1 MPTRHRLDNGLTV
14 LHEHRGAAHVVAW
27 QIWVNVGGA
36 DEGPDEA
43 GLAHLHEH
51 MLFKGTERRGP
62 GEIARD
68 IEAHGGEVNAWTSF
82 DQTVYHTVMAAQFA
96 REGLDVLADA
106 VRFPRFDAVELAR
119 ECEVVVEE
127 IKRADDTPARRSS
140 RDLFRLSYQVHPY
153 RLPVLGT
160 PESVR
165 ATTRDRILGFYRRHY
180 TPEAMTLIA
189 VGDVPLASV
198 QAWAEEL
205 LGGDWS
211 RPRAPGRH
219 RAVEPPRAGR
229 RIHVVADE
237 AKEAWL
243 NVSFAIPAA
252 NHEDVPALDVL
263 AMLAGQGE
271 TSRLYRQVKRDG
283 RLVNEIS
290 AYAYTPVDPGLF
302 GVGMTLQDEKVR
314 PALTESLR
322 TLAQLVAAPPTEEE
336 LATIK
341 ALVESEA
348 VYARETVQGLARM
361 LGHYE
366 TTLGG
371 YEAEERHHARVA
383 ALTPDAVWQAARRYL
398 DFDSAVVTGLLPAGA
413 QLTEA
418 DVHAALDEARREPG
432 VTTPA
437 RRAQTVPAAAMPK
450 LKGTGPEA
458 GKVLV
463 ETLPNGARLIVREER
478 ATPLVAM
485 RAAFVSGLRFETE
498 QTNGLTSL
506 LSRMLTRGTTSLG
519 AEEIQHVMDGCAGS
533 IAGAGGRNSVS
544 LRAEAL
550 SRHFDR
556 ALSLFADCLLDPAF
570 PEEELE
576 RERSL
581 QLQEIAAREDRPS
594 SLAFDA
600 FSRALFEHHPYRMPQ
615 MGERATVEALT
626 VGQLRAHHQRFLDPS
641 RMVLAIIG
649 DVNGS
654 EVAERVRTLFGAA
667 GEGSGSLPE
676 IAREAPP
683 TERRRVHRPLARAQ
697 AHLVLGFQGLT
708 LFDPDRHAL
717 EVLSTV
723 LSGMGGRLFTELRDK
738 RSMAYSV
745 TSMAVEGLDPGYF
758 AVYIGTSADKREAA
772 EAGMEGELK
781 RVLAE
786 PITSEELD
794 RAKAHLVGTHEIGLQ
809 RNAAR
814 AALFALDG
822 VYGLGLENFEHYD
835 ERIQSV
841 SAEDVLRVARR
852 IIQLDRAVVAVV
864 GP

>member
-14 LHEHRGAAHVVAW
+14 LHEHQGAAHVVAW

-36 DEGPDEA
+36 DETPDEA

-51 MLFKGTERRGP
+51 MLFKGTERRGL

-82 DQTVYHTVMAAQFA
+82 DHTVYHTVMASQFA

-106 VRFPRFDAVELAR
+106 VRFPRFDPTELAR

-127 IKRADDTPARRSS
+127 IKRAEDTPARRAS
-140 RDLFRLSYQVHPY
+140 RDLFRESYQLHPY

-165 ATTRDRILGFYRRHY
+165 ATTRERILDFYRRHY

-189 VGDVPLASV
+189 VGDVPLTSV
-198 QAWAEEL
+198 RAWAEEL
-205 LGGDWS
+205 LGGDWG
-211 RPRAPGRH
+211 RPRAPGRQ
-219 RAVEPPRAGR
+219 RAFEPARTGR
-229 RIHVVADE
+229 RIFLAPDE

-243 NVSFAIPAA
+243 NVSFSIPAA
-252 NHEDVPALDVL
+252 NHEDVPTLDVL

-271 TSRLYRQVKRDG
+271 TSRLFRQVKRAG

-302 GVGMTLQDEKVR
+302 GVGMTLPGEKVR

-322 TLAQLVAAPPTEEE
+322 TLAQLVTAPPSEEE

-341 ALVESEA
+341 ALVESDA
-348 VYARETVQGLARM
+348 VYARETVQGLARK

-371 YEAEERHHARVA
+371 FEAEEKYHARVA
-383 ALTPDAVWQAARRYL
+383 ALTPDAVWQVARRYL
-398 DFDSAVVTGLLPAGA
+398 DFDTAVVTGLLPAGA

-418 DVHAALDEARREPG
+418 EVHGALDEARRDPG

-437 RRAQTVPAAAMPK
+437 RRAETVPAAAMPK

-458 GKVLV
+458 GSIQIARLG
-463 ETLPNGARLIVREER
+463 NGATLLVREER

-485 RAAFVSGLRFETE
+485 RAAFVGGLRFETE
-498 QTNGLTSL
+498 ETNGLTTL

-519 AEEIQHVMDGCAGS
+519 AEEIQHLMDACAGS
-533 IAGAGGRNSVS
+533 MAGAGGRNSVS

-556 ALSLFADCLLDPAF
+556 AFTAFADCLLDPAF

-576 RERSL
+576 RERHL

-594 SLAFDA
+594 SLAFDT
-600 FSRALFEHHPYRMPQ
+600 FSRTLYQHHPYRMPQ
-615 MGERATVEALT
+615 LGERATVERFT
-626 VGQLRAHHQRFLDPS
+626 PEQLRAQHRRFHDRS

-654 EVAERVRTLFGAA
+654 EAVERARTLFGAA
-667 GEGSGSLPE
+667 GEGSDPLPDV
-676 IAREAPP
+676 AREAAP
-683 TERRRVHRPLARAQ
+683 TERRRVHRALARAQ
-697 AHLVLGFQGLT
+697 AHVVLGFQGLT
-708 LFDPDRHAL
+708 LLDPDRHAL

-738 RSMAYSV
+738 RSMAYAV
-745 TSMAVEGLDPGYF
+745 TSMAVEGIDPGYF
-758 AVYIGTSADKREAA
+758 AVYIGTSPDKREAA
-772 EAGMEGELK
+772 EAGMEAELRK
-781 RVLAE
+781 VLDERVTPA
-786 PITSEELD
+786 ELD

-814 AALFALDG
+814 AALLALDTA
-822 VYGLGLENFEHYD
+822 YGLGLDNFEHYD
-835 ERIQSV
+835 EHIQAV
-841 SAEDVLRVARR
+841 TTDDVQRVARR
-852 IIQLDRAVVAVV
+852 VIQLDRAVVAVV

>member
-14 LHEHRGAAHVVAW
+14 LHEHLGAAHVVAW

-82 DQTVYHTVMAAQFA
+82 DHTVYHTVMASQFA

-127 IKRADDTPARRSS
+127 IKRADDAPARRSS
-140 RDLFRLSYQVHPY
+140 RDLFETSYAVHPY

-165 ATTRDRILGFYRRHY
+165 ATTRERILGFYRKHY

-189 VGDVPLASV
+189 VGDVPLDSV
-198 QAWAEEL
+198 RHWAEEL
-205 LGGDWS
+205 LGGDWK

-219 RAVEPPRAGR
+219 RSQEPARGGR
-229 RIHVVADE
+229 RIHLVPDE

-243 NVSFAIPAA
+243 NVSFAIPGA

-271 TSRLYRQVKRDG
+271 TSRLFRQVKRDA

-302 GVGMTLQDEKVR
+302 GLGMTLPGEKVR
-314 PALTESLR
+314 PAITEALR
-322 TLAQLVAAPPTEEE
+322 ALAQLVAAPPTEEE
-336 LATIK
+336 LGTIK

-348 VYARETVQGLARM
+348 VYARETVQGLARK

-371 YEAEERHHARVA
+371 YEAEERYHARVA
-383 ALTPDAVWQAARRYL
+383 ALTPDAVLQVARRYL
-398 DFDSAVVTGLLPAGA
+398 DFDAAVVTGLLPAGT
-413 QLTEA
+413 QLTDAE
-418 DVHAALDEARREPG
+418 VHEALDEARRAPG

-450 LKGTGPEA
+450 LKGVGPEA
-458 GKVLV
+458 GNVTV
-463 ETLPNGARLIVREER
+463 ETLPNGARLILREER
-478 ATPLVAM
+478 AAPLVAM

-498 QTNGLTSL
+498 ENNGLTTL
-506 LSRMLTRGTTSLG
+506 LSRMLTRGTASLG
-519 AEEIQHVMDGCAGS
+519 AEEIQHVMDACAGS
-533 IAGAGGRNSVS
+533 ISGAGGRNSVS

-556 ALSLFADCLLDPAF
+556 TFTLFADCLLDPAF

-576 RERSL
+576 RERNL
-581 QLQEIAAREDRPS
+581 QLQEITAREDRPS

-600 FSRALFEHHPYRMPQ
+600 FSRALFQRHPYRLPQ
-615 MGERATVEALT
+615 IGERATVERLDAE
-626 VGQLRAHHQRFLDPS
+626 QLRAHHHRFHDPS

-649 DVNGS
+649 DVNRT
-654 EVAERVRTLFGAA
+654 EALERARTLFGGA
-667 GEGSGSLPE
+667 GESPGPLPE
-676 IAREAPP
+676 VSHDSPP
-683 TERRRVHRPLARAQ
+683 TERRRVHRTLARAQ
-697 AHLVLGFQGLT
+697 AHVVMGFQGLT

-738 RSMAYSV
+738 RSMAYTV
-745 TSMAVEGLDPGYF
+745 TSLAVEGIDPGYF
-758 AVYIGTSADKREAA
+758 AVYIGTSPDKREAA
-772 EAGMEGELK
+772 EAGMEAELQK
-781 RVLAE
+781 VLDH
-786 PITSEELD
+786 PITPAELD

-814 AALFALDG
+814 AALLALDG
-822 VYGLGLENFEHYD
+822 VYGLGLDNFEHYD

-841 SAEDVLRVARR
+841 TAEDVLRVARR
-852 IIQLDRAVVAVV
+852 ILQLDRAVVAVV

>member
-14 LHEHRGAAHVVAW
+14 LHEHQGAAHVVAW

-68 IEAHGGEVNAWTSF
+68 IESHGGEVNAWTSF
-82 DQTVYHTVMAAQFA
+82 DHTVYHTVMASLFA

-106 VRFPRFDAVELAR
+106 VRFPRFDPTELAR

-127 IKRADDTPARRSS
+127 IKRAEDAPARRAS
-140 RDLFRLSYQVHPY
+140 RDLFRVSYQVHPY

-165 ATTRDRILGFYRRHY
+165 ATTRERILGFYRRHY
-180 TPEAMTLIA
+180 TPEVMTLIA
-189 VGDVPLASV
+189 VGDVSLGSV

-205 LGGDWS
+205 LGGDWK
-211 RPRAPGRH
+211 RPRAPGRN
-219 RAVEPPRAGR
+219 RALEPPRTER
-229 RIHVVADE
+229 HIHLAPDE

-271 TSRLYRQVKRDG
+271 TSRLFRQVKRDG

-302 GVGMTLQDEKVR
+302 GVGMTLPREKVR

-322 TLAQLVAAPPTEEE
+322 TLAQLATAPPTEEE

-348 VYARETVQGLARM
+348 VYARETVQGLARK

-371 YEAEERHHARVA
+371 YEAEEKYHARVA
-383 ALTPDAVWQAARRYL
+383 ALTPDAVLQVARRYL
-398 DFDSAVVTGLLPAGA
+398 DFDTAVVTGLLPGGT
-413 QLTEA
+413 QLTDA
-418 DVHAALDEARREPG
+418 DVNAALDEARREPG

-437 RRAQTVPAAAMPK
+437 RRAQTVPAAAMPR
-450 LKGTGPEA
+450 LRGTGPEA
-458 GKVLV
+458 GKVLL
-463 ETLPNGARLIVREER
+463 ETLPNGGRLILREER

-485 RAAFVSGLRFETE
+485 RAAFVGGLRFETE
-498 QTNGLTSL
+498 ETNGLTTM

-519 AEEIQHVMDGCAGS
+519 AEEIQHVMDACAGS
-533 IAGAGGRNSVS
+533 IGGAGGRNSVS

-550 SRHFDR
+550 SRHLDR
-556 ALSLFADCLLDPAF
+556 ALSLFADCLLDPGF

-576 RERSL
+576 RERNL

-600 FSRALFEHHPYRMPQ
+600 FSRALFQHHPYRMPQ
-615 MGERATVEALT
+615 IGERATVERLAAE
-626 VGQLRAHHQRFLDPS
+626 QLRAHHRRFLDPS

-649 DVNGS
+649 DVNGP
-654 EVAERVRTLFGAA
+654 EVVERVRTLFGAA
-667 GEGSGSLPE
+667 GEATGPLPE
-676 IAREAPP
+676 VPREAPP
-683 TERRRVHRPLARAQ
+683 TELRRVHRTLARAQ
-697 AHLVLGFQGLT
+697 AHVVLGFQGLT

-758 AVYIGTSADKREAA
+758 AVYIGTSPDKREAA
-772 EAGMEGELK
+772 EAGMEVELR
-781 RVLAE
+781 RVLDE
-786 PITSEELD
+786 PITPAELD
-794 RAKAHLVGTHEIGLQ
+794 RARAHLVGTHEIGLQ
-809 RNAAR
+809 RNGAR
-814 AALFALDG
+814 AALFALDS
-822 VYGLGLENFEHYD
+822 VYGLGLDNFEHYD
-835 ERIQSV
+835 EHIQAV
-841 SAEDVLRVARR
+841 TAEDVLRVARR

>member
-14 LHEHRGAAHVVAW
+14 LHEHQGAAHVVAW

-82 DQTVYHTVMAAQFA
+82 DHTVYHTVMASQFA

-106 VRFPRFDAVELAR
+106 VRFPRFDPTELAR

-127 IKRADDTPARRSS
+127 IKRSDDTPARRAS
-140 RDLFRLSYQVHPY
+140 RDLFSVSYQVHPY

-165 ATTRDRILGFYRRHY
+165 ATTRERIFGFYRRHY

-198 QAWAEEL
+198 KEWAEEL
-205 LGGDWS
+205 LGGDWG

-219 RAVEPPRAGR
+219 RAQEPGRTGR
-229 RIHVVADE
+229 RIHLVPDE

-271 TSRLYRQVKRDG
+271 TSRLFRQVKRDA

-290 AYAYTPVDPGLF
+290 SYSYTPVDPGLF
-302 GVGMTLQDEKVR
+302 GVGMTLPGEKVR

-322 TLAQLVAAPPTEEE
+322 ALAQLATAPPTEEE

-348 VYARETVQGLARM
+348 VYARETVQGLARK

-371 YEAEERHHARVA
+371 YEAEEKYHARVA
-383 ALTPDAVWQAARRYL
+383 ALTPDAVWQVAQRYL
-398 DFDSAVVTGLLPAGA
+398 DFDTAVVTGLLPAGA
-413 QLTEA
+413 QLSEA
-418 DVHAALDEARREPG
+418 EVNAAFDEVRREPG

-437 RRAQTVPAAAMPK
+437 RRAQTVPAASMPK

-458 GKVLV
+458 GKIVL
-463 ETLPNGARLIVREER
+463 ETLPNGARLILREER

-498 QTNGLTSL
+498 ENNGLTTL
-506 LSRMLTRGTTSLG
+506 LSRMLTRGTSSLG
-519 AEEIQHVMDGCAGS
+519 AEEIQHVMDACAGS

-556 ALSLFADCLLDPAF
+556 AFTLFADCLLDPAF
-570 PEEELE
+570 PEEEVE

-581 QLQEIAAREDRPS
+581 LLQEIAAREDRPS

-600 FSRALFEHHPYRMPQ
+600 FSRTLFERHPYRMPQ
-615 MGERATVEALT
+615 IGERATVERLET
-626 VGQLRAHHQRFLDPS
+626 EQLRAHHRRFLDPS

-649 DVNGS
+649 DVNAAQ
-654 EVAERVRTLFGAA
+654 VLERTRTLFGAA
-667 GEGSGSLPE
+667 GEGAQQLPE
-676 IAREAPP
+676 IPRESPP
-683 TERRRVHRPLARAQ
+683 TERRRVHKTLARAQ
-697 AHLVLGFQGLT
+697 AHVVLGFQGLT

-738 RSMAYSV
+738 RSMAYTV
-745 TSMAVEGLDPGYF
+745 TSMAVEGIDPGYF
-758 AVYIGTSADKREAA
+758 AVYIGTSPDKREAA
-772 EAGMEGELK
+772 EAGMEAELR
-781 RVLAE
+781 RVLDEPVTSAE
-786 PITSEELD
+786 LE

-814 AALFALDG
+814 AALLALDG
-822 VYGLGLENFEHYD
+822 VYGLGLDNFEHYD
-835 ERIQSV
+835 QRIQAV
-841 SAEDVLRVARR
+841 TAEDLLRVARR
-852 IIQLDRAVVAVV
+852 VIQLDRAVVAVV

>member
-14 LHEHRGAAHVVAW
+14 LHEHQGAAHVVAW

-51 MLFKGTERRGP
+51 MLFKGTERRGL

-82 DQTVYHTVMAAQFA
+82 DHTVYHTVMASQFA

-106 VRFPRFDAVELAR
+106 VRFPRFDPTELQR

-127 IKRADDTPARRSS
+127 IKRAEDTPARRAS
-140 RDLFRLSYQVHPY
+140 RDLFRESYQVHPY

-165 ATTRDRILGFYRRHY
+165 ATTRERILDFYRRHY
-180 TPEAMTLIA
+180 TPEAMTLVA

-198 QAWAEEL
+198 HTWAEEL
-205 LGGDWS
+205 LGGDWG

-219 RAVEPPRAGR
+219 RPPEPARTGR
-229 RIHVVADE
+229 RIHLVPDE

-271 TSRLYRQVKRDG
+271 TSRLFRQVKRAG

-302 GVGMTLQDEKVR
+302 GVGMTLPGEKLR

-322 TLAQLVAAPPTEEE
+322 TLAQLITAPPSEEE
-336 LATIK
+336 LGTIK

-348 VYARETVQGLARM
+348 VYSRETVQGLARK

-371 YEAEERHHARVA
+371 FEAEEKYHARVA
-383 ALTPDAVWQAARRYL
+383 ALTPDAVCQAARRYL
-398 DFDSAVVTGLLPAGA
+398 DFDTAVVTALLPPGS

-418 DVHAALDEARREPG
+418 EVQGALDEARRDPG

-458 GKVLV
+458 GKIQV
-463 ETLPNGARLIVREER
+463 ERLGNGATLLVREER
-478 ATPLVAM
+478 TTPLVAL
-485 RAAFVSGLRFETE
+485 RAAFVGGLRFETE
-498 QTNGLTSL
+498 ETNGLTTL
-506 LSRMLTRGTTSLG
+506 LSRMLTRGTASLG
-519 AEEIQHVMDGCAGS
+519 AEEIQHLMDACAGS
-533 IAGAGGRNSVS
+533 LAGAGGRNSVS

-556 ALSLFADCLLDPAF
+556 AFTVFADCLLDPAF
-570 PEEELE
+570 PDEELE
-576 RERSL
+576 RERGL
-581 QLQEIAAREDRPS
+581 LLQEIAAREDRPS
-594 SLAFDA
+594 SLAFDT
-600 FSRALFEHHPYRMPQ
+600 FSRALFQHHPYRMPQ
-615 MGERATVEALT
+615 IGERANVERFTAE
-626 VGQLRAHHQRFLDPS
+626 QLRAQHRRFHDPS

-649 DVNGS
+649 DLNAS
-654 EVAERVRTLFGAA
+654 EALERARTLFGAA
-667 GEGSGSLPE
+667 GTGPEPLPDVP
-676 IAREAPP
+676 REAPP
-683 TERRRVHRPLARAQ
+683 TERRRVHKVLARAQ
-697 AHLVLGFQGLT
+697 AHVVLGFQGLT

-745 TSMAVEGLDPGYF
+745 TSLAVEGLDPGYF
-758 AVYIGTSADKREAA
+758 AVYIGTSPDKREAA
-772 EAGMEGELK
+772 EAAMEAELRK
-781 RVLAE
+781 VLDEQVTPA
-786 PITSEELD
+786 ELD
-794 RAKAHLVGTHEIGLQ
+794 RAKAHLVGTHEISLQ

-814 AALFALDG
+814 AALLALDTA
-822 VYGLGLENFEHYD
+822 YGLGLDNFEHYD
-835 ERIQSV
+835 ERIQAV
-841 SAEDVLRVARR
+841 TADEVQRVARR
-852 IIQLDRAVVAVV
+852 VIQLDRAVAAVV

>member
-14 LHEHRGAAHVVAW
+14 LHEHQGTAHVVAW

-82 DQTVYHTVMAAQFA
+82 DHTVYHTVMASQFA

-106 VRFPRFDAVELAR
+106 VRFPRFDPTELAR

-127 IKRADDTPARRSS
+127 IKRAEDTPARRAS
-140 RDLFRLSYQVHPY
+140 RDLFAVSYHVHPY

-205 LGGDWS
+205 LGGDWK
-211 RPRAPGRH
+211 RPRAPGRD
-219 RAVEPPRAGR
+219 RAVEPPRTGR
-229 RIHVVADE
+229 RIHLVPDE

-271 TSRLYRQVKRDG
+271 TSRLQRQVKRDG

-302 GVGMTLQDEKVR
+302 GLGMTLQGEKAR
-314 PALTESLR
+314 PALIESLR
-322 TLAQLVAAPPTEEE
+322 TLAQLATAPPTEEE

-348 VYARETVQGLARM
+348 VYARETVQGVARK

-371 YEAEERHHARVA
+371 YEAEEKYHARVA
-383 ALTPDAVWQAARRYL
+383 ALTPDAVLQVARRYL
-398 DFDSAVVTGLLPAGA
+398 DYDAAVVTGLLPAGTE
-413 QLTEA
+413 LTEA

-437 RRAQTVPAAAMPK
+437 RRAQTVPAAAIPK

-458 GKVLV
+458 GKILL
-463 ETLPNGARLIVREER
+463 ETLPNGARLILREER

-498 QTNGLTSL
+498 ETNGLTTL
-506 LSRMLTRGTTSLG
+506 LSRMVTRGTASLG
-519 AEEIQHVMDGCAGS
+519 AEEIQHVMDACAGS
-533 IAGAGGRNSVS
+533 IGGAGGRNSVS

-556 ALSLFADCLLDPAF
+556 AFTLFADCLLDPAF

-576 RERSL
+576 RERNL
-581 QLQEIAAREDRPS
+581 LLQEIAAREDRPS

-600 FSRALFEHHPYRMPQ
+600 FSRALFQHHPYRMPQ
-615 MGERATVEALT
+615 IGERATVERLT
-626 VGQLRAHHQRFLDPS
+626 AEQLRAHHRRFLDPS
-641 RMVLAIIG
+641 RMVLSIIG

-654 EVAERVRTLFGAA
+654 EVLERVRTLFGAA
-667 GEGSGSLPE
+667 GEESGPLPE
-676 IAREAPP
+676 IPREEPP

-772 EAGMEGELK
+772 EAGMEVELG
-781 RVLAE
+781 RMLDE
-786 PITSEELD
+786 PVNSAELD
-794 RAKAHLVGTHEIGLQ
+794 RAKAHLVGTHEISLQ

-822 VYGLGLENFEHYD
+822 VYGLGLDNFEHYD

-841 SAEDVLRVARR
+841 TAEDVLRVARR
-852 IIQLDRAVVAVV
+852 VIRLDRAAIAVV

>member
-14 LHEHRGAAHVVAW
+14 LHEHQGAAHVVTW

-36 DEGPDEA
+36 DEGPDES

-82 DQTVYHTVMAAQFA
+82 DHTVYHTVMAAQFA

-106 VRFPRFDAVELAR
+106 VRFPRFDPTELAR

-127 IKRADDTPARRSS
+127 IKRAEDSPARRAS
-140 RDLFRLSYQVHPY
+140 RDLFQVSYQVHPY

-165 ATTRDRILGFYRRHY
+165 ATTRERIFGFYRRHY

-198 QAWAEEL
+198 RAWAEEL
-205 LGGDWS
+205 LGGDWG
-211 RPRAPGRH
+211 RPRAPGRG
-219 RAVEPPRAGR
+219 RPQEPGRTGR
-229 RIHVVADE
+229 RIHLVPDE

-263 AMLAGQGE
+263 AMIAGQGE
-271 TSRLYRQVKRDG
+271 TSRLFRQVKRDA

-290 AYAYTPVDPGLF
+290 AYSYTPVDPGLF
-302 GVGMTLQDEKVR
+302 GLGMTLPGEKVR

-322 TLAQLVAAPPTEEE
+322 TLAQLVTAPPTEEE

-348 VYARETVQGLARM
+348 VYARETVQGLARK

-371 YEAEERHHARVA
+371 YEAEEKYHARVA
-383 ALTPDAVWQAARRYL
+383 ALSPDAVWQAAQRYI
-398 DFDSAVVTGLLPAGA
+398 DFDTAVVTGLLPAGA
-413 QLTEA
+413 QLSEA
-418 DVHAALDEARREPG
+418 EVHAALDEARREPG

-458 GKVLV
+458 GTITL

-485 RAAFVSGLRFETE
+485 RAAFVGGLRFETE
-498 QTNGLTSL
+498 QNNGLTTL
-506 LSRMLTRGTTSLG
+506 LSRMLTRGTSSLG
-519 AEEIQHVMDGCAGS
+519 AEEIQHVMEACAGS
-533 IAGAGGRNSVS
+533 VAGAGGRNSVS

-556 ALSLFADCLLDPAF
+556 AITLFADCLLDPAF

-581 QLQEIAAREDRPS
+581 LLQEIVAREDRPS
-594 SLAFDA
+594 SLAFDNFA
-600 FSRALFEHHPYRMPQ
+600 RTLFQHHPYRMPQ
-615 MGERATVEALT
+615 IGERATVESLDAE
-626 VGQLRAHHQRFLDPS
+626 QLRTHHHRFLDPS

-649 DVNGS
+649 DVNAPQ
-654 EVAERVRTLFGAA
+654 VLERARTLFGAA
-667 GEGSGSLPE
+667 GEGPQQIPE
-676 IAREAPP
+676 VPREAPP
-683 TERRRVHRPLARAQ
+683 SERRGVHRTLTRAQ

-738 RSMAYSV
+738 RSMAYTV

-758 AVYIGTSADKREAA
+758 AVYIGTSPDKREAA
-772 EAGMEGELK
+772 EAGMEAEL
-781 RVLAE
+781 RRIVDE
-786 PITSEELD
+786 PVSPAELD
-794 RAKAHLVGTHEIGLQ
+794 RAKAHLIGTHEIGLQ

-814 AALFALDG
+814 AALLALDG
-822 VYGLGLENFEHYD
+822 AYGLGLDNFEHYD
-835 ERIQSV
+835 QRIQAV
-841 SAEDVLRVARR
+841 TAEDILRVGRR
-852 IIQLDRAVVAVV
+852 VIQLDRAVLSVV

>member
-1 MPTRHRLDNGLTV
+1 
-14 LHEHRGAAHVVAW
+14 
-27 QIWVNVGGA
+27 
-36 DEGPDEA
+36 
-43 GLAHLHEH
+43 
-51 MLFKGTERRGP
+51 
-62 GEIARD
+62 
-68 IEAHGGEVNAWTSF
+68 
-82 DQTVYHTVMAAQFA
+82 
-96 REGLDVLADA
+96 
-106 VRFPRFDAVELAR
+106 
-119 ECEVVVEE
+119 VVVEE
-127 IKRADDTPARRSS
+127 IKRADDTPARRAS
-140 RDLFRLSYQVHPY
+140 RDLFRVSYDVHPY

-165 ATTRDRILGFYRRHY
+165 ATTRERIFGFYRRHY

-198 QAWAEEL
+198 RAWAEEL
-205 LGGDWS
+205 LGGDWG
-211 RPRAPGRH
+211 RPRAPGRD
-219 RAVEPPRAGR
+219 RAQEPGRTGR
-229 RIHVVADE
+229 RIHLVPDE

-263 AMLAGQGE
+263 AMIAGQGE
-271 TSRLYRQVKRDG
+271 TSRLFRQVKRDA

-290 AYAYTPVDPGLF
+290 AYSYTPVDPGLF
-302 GVGMTLQDEKVR
+302 GVGMTLPGEKAR

-322 TLAQLVAAPPTEEE
+322 TLAQLMTAPPTEEE

-348 VYARETVQGLARM
+348 VYARETVQGLARK

-371 YEAEERHHARVA
+371 YEAEEKYHARVA
-383 ALTPDAVWQAARRYL
+383 ALTPDAVWQVARRYV
-398 DFDSAVVTGLLPAGA
+398 DFDTAVVTGLLPAGA
-413 QLTEA
+413 QLSEA
-418 DVHAALDEARREPG
+418 EVHAALDEARREPG

-458 GKVLV
+458 GTITL

-485 RAAFVSGLRFETE
+485 RAAFVGGLRFETE
-498 QTNGLTSL
+498 QTNGLTTL
-506 LSRMLTRGTTSLG
+506 LSRMLTRGTSSLG
-519 AEEIQHVMDGCAGS
+519 AEEIQHVMEACAGS
-533 IAGAGGRNSVS
+533 MAGAGGRNSVS

-556 ALSLFADCLLDPAF
+556 TFTLFSDCLLDPAF
-570 PEEELE
+570 PDDELE
-576 RERSL
+576 RERAL
-581 QLQEIAAREDRPS
+581 LLEEIAAREDRPS
-594 SLAFDA
+594 SLAFDT
-600 FSRALFEHHPYRMPQ
+600 FSRTLFQHHPYRMPQ
-615 MGERATVEALT
+615 IGERATVERLDAE
-626 VGQLRAHHQRFLDPS
+626 QLRAHHSRFLDPS

-649 DVNGS
+649 DVNAS
-654 EVAERVRTLFGAA
+654 QVLERARTLFGAA
-667 GEGSGSLPE
+667 GGGSQQLPE
-676 IAREAPP
+676 VPREPP
-683 TERRRVHRPLARAQ
+683 ASERRRVHRTLARAQ
-697 AHLVLGFQGLT
+697 AHVVLGFQGLT

-738 RSMAYSV
+738 RSMAYAV

-758 AVYIGTSADKREAA
+758 AVYIGTSPDKREAA
-772 EAGMEGELK
+772 EAGMEVELR
-781 RVLAE
+781 RVLDEPVSPAE
-786 PITSEELD
+786 LE

-814 AALFALDG
+814 AALLALDG
-822 VYGLGLENFEHYD
+822 VYGLGLDNFEHYD
-835 ERIQSV
+835 ERIQAV
-841 SAEDVLRVARR
+841 TGEDVLRVARR
-852 IIQLDRAVVAVV
+852 VIQLERAVVTVV

>member
-14 LHEHRGAAHVVAW
+14 LHEPQGAAHVVAW

-82 DQTVYHTVMAAQFA
+82 DNTVYHTVMASQFA

-106 VRFPRFDAVELAR
+106 VRFPRFDPTELAR

-127 IKRADDTPARRSS
+127 IKRSDDAPARRAS
-140 RDLFRLSYQVHPY
+140 RDLFSVSYQVHPY

-165 ATTRDRILGFYRRHY
+165 ATTRDRIFGFYRRHY

-189 VGDVPLASV
+189 VGDVSLDSV
-198 QAWAEEL
+198 RKWAEEL
-205 LGGDWS
+205 LGGDWG

-219 RAVEPPRAGR
+219 RVQEPARTGR
-229 RIHVVADE
+229 HIHVVPDE

-271 TSRLYRQVKRDG
+271 TSRLFRQVKRDG

-302 GVGMTLQDEKVR
+302 GVGMTLQGEKVR

-322 TLAQLVAAPPTEEE
+322 TLAQLAAAPPTEEE

-348 VYARETVQGLARM
+348 VYARETVQGLARK

-366 TTLGG
+366 TALGG
-371 YEAEERHHARVA
+371 YEAEEKYHARIA
-383 ALTPDAVWQAARRYL
+383 ALTPYAVLEVARRYL
-398 DFDSAVVTGLLPAGA
+398 DFDTAVVTGLLPAGA
-413 QLTEA
+413 QLSEA
-418 DVHAALDEARREPG
+418 EVHGALDEARREPG

-437 RRAQTVPAAAMPK
+437 RRAQTVPAAAMPR

-458 GKVLV
+458 GRISV
-463 ETLPNGARLIVREER
+463 EKLANGATLILREER
-478 ATPLVAM
+478 ATPLVAI
-485 RAAFVSGLRFETE
+485 RAAFVGGLRFETE
-498 QTNGLTSL
+498 ENNGITTL
-506 LSRMLTRGTTSLG
+506 LSRMLTRGTTTLG
-519 AEEIQHVMDGCAGS
+519 AEEIQHVMDACAGS
-533 IAGAGGRNSVS
+533 ISGAGGRNSVS

-556 ALSLFADCLLDPAF
+556 AFTLFADCLLEPEF
-570 PEEELE
+570 GEEELE

-581 QLQEIAAREDRPS
+581 QIQEIAAREDRPS

-600 FSRALFEHHPYRMPQ
+600 FSRALFERHPYRMPQ
-615 MGERATVEALT
+615 IGERATVERIT
-626 VGQLRAHHQRFLDPS
+626 GDQLRAHHRRFHDPS
-641 RMVLAIIG
+641 RMVLAVIG
-649 DVNGS
+649 DVNAA
-654 EVAERVRTLFGAA
+654 EVREQARTLFGAA
-667 GEGSGSLPE
+667 GEGVPPLPE
-676 IAREAPP
+676 VPQDSPP
-683 TERRRVHRPLARAQ
+683 TERRRVHRTLARAQ
-697 AHLVLGFQGLT
+697 AHVVLGFQGLR
-708 LFDPDRHAL
+708 LYDPDRHAL

-745 TSMAVEGLDPGYF
+745 TSMAVEGIDPGYF

-772 EAGMEGELK
+772 EAGMEAELR
-781 RVLAE
+781 RVLDEQVTPA
-786 PITSEELD
+786 ELD

-814 AALFALDG
+814 AALLALDG
-822 VYGLGLENFEHYD
+822 AYGLGLDNFENYD
-835 ERIQSV
+835 EHIQSV
-841 SAEDVLRVARR
+841 SADDVQRVARR

>member
-14 LHEHRGAAHVVAW
+14 LHEHQGAAHVVAW

-36 DEGPDEA
+36 DETPDEA

-82 DQTVYHTVMAAQFA
+82 DHTVYHTVMASQFA

-106 VRFPRFDAVELAR
+106 VRFPRFDATELAR

-127 IKRADDTPARRSS
+127 IKRAEDTPSRRAS
-140 RDLFRLSYQVHPY
+140 RDLFEVSYQVHPY

-198 QAWAEEL
+198 RAWAEEL
-205 LGGDWS
+205 LGGDWK
-211 RPRAPGRH
+211 RPRAPGRS
-219 RAVEPPRAGR
+219 RAVEPPRSGR
-229 RIHVVADE
+229 RIHLVPDE

-243 NVSFAIPAA
+243 NVSFSIPAA

-271 TSRLYRQVKRDG
+271 TSRLFRQVKRDG

-302 GVGMTLQDEKVR
+302 GVGMTLQGEKVR

-322 TLAQLVAAPPTEEE
+322 TLAQLATAPPTEEE

-348 VYARETVQGLARM
+348 VYARETVQGLARK

-371 YEAEERHHARVA
+371 YEAEERYHARVA
-383 ALTPDAVWQAARRYL
+383 ALTPDAVWQVARRYL
-398 DFDSAVVTGLLPAGA
+398 DFETAVVTGLLPAGTE
-413 QLTEA
+413 LTEA
-418 DVHAALDEARREPG
+418 DVHTALDVARREPG

-458 GKVLV
+458 GKVIL
-463 ETLPNGARLIVREER
+463 ETLPNGARLILREER
-478 ATPLVAM
+478 TTPLVAM
-485 RAAFVSGLRFETE
+485 RAAFTSGLRFETE
-498 QTNGLTSL
+498 ETNGLTTL
-506 LSRMLTRGTTSLG
+506 LSRMLTRGTASLG
-519 AEEIQHVMDGCAGS
+519 AEEIQHVMDSCAGS
-533 IAGAGGRNSVS
+533 IGGAGGRNSVS
-544 LRAEAL
+544 LRAETL
-550 SRHFDR
+550 SRHLDR
-556 ALSLFADCLLDPAF
+556 AFTVFGDCLLDPAF

-581 QLQEIAAREDRPS
+581 LLQEIAAREDRPS

-600 FSRALFEHHPYRMPQ
+600 FSRALFQHHPYRMPQ
-615 MGERATVEALT
+615 LGERATVERLT
-626 VGQLRAHHQRFLDPS
+626 AEQLRATHRRFHDPS
-641 RMVLAIIG
+641 RMVLAIVG
-649 DVNGS
+649 DVNGA
-654 EVAERVRTLFGAA
+654 EIVERVRTMFGAA
-667 GEGSGSLPE
+667 GEGVGPLPE
-676 IAREAPP
+676 VPREAPP
-683 TERRRVHRPLARAQ
+683 TERRRVHRTLARAQ
-697 AHLVLGFQGLT
+697 AHVVLGFQGLT

-723 LSGMGGRLFTELRDK
+723 LSGMGGRLFTELRDR

-772 EAGMEGELK
+772 EAGMEAELK
-781 RVLAE
+781 RVLDE
-786 PITSEELD
+786 PVSAAELD

-809 RNAAR
+809 RNGAR
-814 AALFALDG
+814 AAMFALDG
-822 VYGLGLENFEHYD
+822 VYGLGLDNFEHYD

-841 SAEDVLRVARR
+841 TAEDVLRVARR

>member
-1 MPTRHRLDNGLTV
+1 MPTRHRLDNGLTL
-14 LHEHRGAAHVVAW
+14 LHEHQGAAHVVAW

-36 DEGPDEA
+36 DETPEEA

-68 IEAHGGEVNAWTSF
+68 IEAHGGEVNAWTSW
-82 DQTVYHTVMAAQFA
+82 DNTVYHTVMASQFA

-106 VRFPRFDAVELAR
+106 VRFPRFDPQELAR

-127 IKRADDTPARRSS
+127 IKRAEDTPARRAS
-140 RDLFRLSYQVHPY
+140 RDLFRESYQVHPY

-165 ATTRDRILGFYRRHY
+165 ATTRERILAFYRKHY
-180 TPEAMTLIA
+180 TPEAMTLVA
-189 VGDVPLASV
+189 VGDVPLESV
-198 QAWAEEL
+198 RAWAEQL
-205 LGGDWS
+205 LGGDWE
-211 RPRAPGRH
+211 RQRAPSRH

-229 RIHVVADE
+229 RVHLVPDE

-243 NVSFAIPAA
+243 NVSFAIPGA

-271 TSRLYRQVKRDG
+271 TSRLFRQVKRGG

-302 GVGMTLQDEKVR
+302 GVGMTLPGEKMR

-322 TLAQLVAAPPTEEE
+322 TLAQLVAAPPSEEE

-348 VYARETVQGLARM
+348 VYARETVQGLARK

-366 TTLGG
+366 TSLGG
-371 YEAEERHHARVA
+371 YEAEERYHARVA
-383 ALTPDAVWQAARRYL
+383 ALTPEAIREVARRYV
-398 DFDSAVVTGLLPAGA
+398 DFDTAVVTGLLPAGA

-418 DVHAALDEARREPG
+418 EVYGALDEARRAPG
-432 VTTPA
+432 VATPA

-458 GKVLV
+458 GRVTL
-463 ETLPNGARLIVREER
+463 ETLGNGANLLVREER
-478 ATPLVAM
+478 AVPLVAM
-485 RAAFVSGLRFETE
+485 RAAFVGGLRFETE
-498 QTNGLTSL
+498 ETNGITTL
-506 LSRMLTRGTTSLG
+506 LSRMLTRGTATLG
-519 AEEIQHVMDGCAGS
+519 AEEIQHLMDACAGS

-556 ALSLFADCLLDPAF
+556 AFTLFADCLLDPAF

-576 RERSL
+576 RERHL
-581 QLQEIAAREDRPS
+581 LLQEIAAREDRPS
-594 SLAFDA
+594 TLAFDG
-600 FSRALFEHHPYRMPQ
+600 FSRALFQQHPYRMPQ
-615 MGERATVEALT
+615 IGERATVERFTAE
-626 VGQLRAHHQRFLDPS
+626 QLRAHHRRFHDPS

-649 DVNGS
+649 DVNGA
-654 EVAERVRTLFGAA
+654 EVLERARTLFGAA
-667 GEGSGSLPE
+667 GEGPQPLPTVP
-676 IAREAPP
+676 REAPP
-683 TERRRVHRPLARAQ
+683 AERRQVHRTLARAQ
-697 AHLVLGFQGLT
+697 AHVVLGFQGLT
-708 LFDPDRHAL
+708 LFDPDRYAL
-717 EVLSTV
+717 EVLSSV

-745 TSMAVEGLDPGYF
+745 TSIAVEGIDPGYF

-772 EAGMEGELK
+772 EAGMQIELRK
-781 RVLAE
+781 LLDAPVTQA
-786 PITSEELD
+786 ELD
-794 RAKAHLVGTHEIGLQ
+794 RARAHLVGTHEIGLQ

-814 AALFALDG
+814 AAMLALDTA
-822 VYGLGLENFEHYD
+822 YGLGLDNFEHYD
-835 ERIQSV
+835 ERIEAV
-841 SAEDVLRVARR
+841 TADDVLRVARR
-852 IIQLDRAVVAVV
+852 IIQLDRPVVSVV

>member
-14 LHEHRGAAHVVAW
+14 LHEHQGAAHVVAW
-27 QIWVNVGGA
+27 QIWVDVGGA
-36 DEGPDEA
+36 DESPDEA

-82 DQTVYHTVMAAQFA
+82 DHTVYHTVMAAQFA

-106 VRFPRFDAVELAR
+106 VRFPRFDPTELAR

-127 IKRADDTPARRSS
+127 IKRAEDTPARRAS
-140 RDLFRLSYQVHPY
+140 RDLFRESYQVHPY

-165 ATTRDRILGFYRRHY
+165 ATTRERILDFYRRHY
-180 TPEAMTLIA
+180 TPEAMTLVA

-198 QAWAEEL
+198 RAWAEEL
-205 LGGDWS
+205 LGGDWG
-211 RPRAPGRH
+211 RPRALGRH
-219 RAVEPPRAGR
+219 RPPEPPRAGR
-229 RIHVVADE
+229 RIHLAPDE

-243 NVSFAIPAA
+243 NVSFAIPGA

-271 TSRLYRQVKRDG
+271 TSRLFRQVKRAG

-302 GVGMTLQDEKVR
+302 GVGMTLPAEKVR
-314 PALTESLR
+314 PALTETLR
-322 TLAQLVAAPPTEEE
+322 TLAQLVAAPPSGEE
-336 LATIK
+336 LATIQ

-348 VYARETVQGLARM
+348 VYARETVQGLARK

-366 TTLGG
+366 TSLGG
-371 YEAEERHHARVA
+371 FEAEERYHARVA
-383 ALTPDAVWQAARRYL
+383 ALTPDALWRVARRYL
-398 DFDSAVVTGLLPAGA
+398 TFDTAVVTGLLPAGA
-413 QLTEA
+413 QLGEA
-418 DVHAALDEARREPG
+418 EVHAALDEAAREPG
-432 VTTPA
+432 VATPA
-437 RRAQTVPAAAMPK
+437 RRAQGAAAPATPR
-450 LKGTGPEA
+450 LKGAGPEA
-458 GKVLV
+458 GKITL
-463 ETLPNGARLIVREER
+463 ETLGNGARLLVREER

-485 RAAFVSGLRFETE
+485 RAAFVGGLRFETE
-498 QTNGLTSL
+498 ETSGLTTL
-506 LSRMLTRGTTSLG
+506 LSRMLTRGTGTLG
-519 AEEIQHVMDGCAGS
+519 AEEIQHVMDACAGS

-550 SRHFDR
+550 SRHFGR
-556 ALSLFADCLLDPAF
+556 AFPLLADCLLDPAF

-576 RERSL
+576 RERHL
-581 QLQEIAAREDRPS
+581 LLQEIAAREDRPS
-594 SLAFDA
+594 SLAFDT
-600 FSRALFEHHPYRMPQ
+600 FSRTLFQRHPYRMPQ
-615 MGERATVEALT
+615 IGERATVERFTAD
-626 VGQLRAHHQRFLDPS
+626 QLRAHHRRFHDPS
-641 RMVLAIIG
+641 RMVLAVIG
-649 DVNGS
+649 DVD
-654 EVAERVRTLFGAA
+654 VAEVVERARALFGTA
-667 GEGSGSLPE
+667 GKGPEPLPE
-676 IAREAPP
+676 VAREAPP
-683 TERRRVHRPLARAQ
+683 TERRRVHRALARAQ
-697 AHLVLGFQGLT
+697 AHVVLGFQGLT

-723 LSGMGGRLFTELRDK
+723 LSGMGGRLFTELRDR

-745 TSMAVEGLDPGYF
+745 TSLAVEGLDPGYF

-772 EAGMEGELK
+772 EAGMETELRK
-781 RVLAE
+781 VLDERVTPA
-786 PITSEELD
+786 ELD
-794 RAKAHLVGTHEIGLQ
+794 RARAHLVGTHEIGLQ

-814 AALFALDG
+814 AALLALDTA
-822 VYGLGLENFEHYD
+822 YGLGLDNFERYAEH
-835 ERIQSV
+835 IQAV
-841 SAEDVLRVARR
+841 TAEDVQRVARR
-852 IIQLDRAVVAVV
+852 VIQLDRATVAVV

>member
-14 LHEHRGAAHVVAW
+14 LHEHQGAAHVVAW

-36 DEGPDEA
+36 DEGADEA

-82 DQTVYHTVMAAQFA
+82 DHTVYHTVMASQFA

-106 VRFPRFDAVELAR
+106 VRFPRFDPTELAR

-127 IKRADDTPARRSS
+127 IKRADDTPARRAS
-140 RDLFRLSYQVHPY
+140 RDLFRVSYQVHPY

-165 ATTRDRILGFYRRHY
+165 ATTRERIFGFYRRHY

-198 QAWAEEL
+198 RPWAEEL
-205 LGGDWS
+205 LGGDWG
-211 RPRAPGRH
+211 RPRAPGRD
-219 RAVEPPRAGR
+219 RAQEPGRTGR
-229 RIHVVADE
+229 RIYLVPDE

-263 AMLAGQGE
+263 AMIAGQGE
-271 TSRLYRQVKRDG
+271 TSRLFRQVKRDA

-290 AYAYTPVDPGLF
+290 AYSYTPVDPGLF
-302 GVGMTLQDEKVR
+302 GLGMTLPGEKVR

-322 TLAQLVAAPPTEEE
+322 TLAQLAAAPPTEEE

-348 VYARETVQGLARM
+348 VYARETVQGLARK

-371 YEAEERHHARVA
+371 YEAEEKYHARVA
-383 ALTPDAVWQAARRYL
+383 ALTPDAVWQAARRYI
-398 DFDSAVVTGLLPAGA
+398 DFDTAVVTSLLPAGA
-413 QLTEA
+413 QLSEA
-418 DVHAALDEARREPG
+418 EVHAALDEARRAPG

-458 GKVLV
+458 GTITL

-485 RAAFVSGLRFETE
+485 RAAFVGGLRFETE
-498 QTNGLTSL
+498 QTNGLTTL
-506 LSRMLTRGTTSLG
+506 LSRMLTRGTSSFG
-519 AEEIQHVMDGCAGS
+519 AEEIQHVMEACAGS
-533 IAGAGGRNSVS
+533 LAGAGGRNSVS

-556 ALSLFADCLLDPAF
+556 AFTLFADCLLDPAF
-570 PEEELE
+570 PEDELE

-581 QLQEIAAREDRPS
+581 LLQEIAAREDRPS
-594 SLAFDA
+594 SLAFDN
-600 FSRALFEHHPYRMPQ
+600 FSRTLFQHHPYRMPQ
-615 MGERATVEALT
+615 IGERVTVERLDAE
-626 VGQLRAHHQRFLDPS
+626 QLRAHHRRFLDPS

-649 DVNGS
+649 DVNAS
-654 EVAERVRTLFGAA
+654 QVLERARTLLGAA
-667 GEGSGSLPE
+667 GEGPQQIPE
-676 IAREAPP
+676 IPREAPP
-683 TERRRVHRPLARAQ
+683 SERRSVHRTLARAQ
-697 AHLVLGFQGLT
+697 AHVVLGFQGLT

-738 RSMAYSV
+738 RSMAYTV
-745 TSMAVEGLDPGYF
+745 TSMAVEGIDPGYF
-758 AVYIGTSADKREAA
+758 AVYIGTSPDKREAA
-772 EAGMEGELK
+772 EAGMEAEL
-781 RVLAE
+781 RRILDE
-786 PITSEELD
+786 PVSPVELD

-814 AALFALDG
+814 AALLALDG
-822 VYGLGLENFEHYD
+822 AYGLGLDNFEHYD
-835 ERIQSV
+835 ERIQAV
-841 SAEDVLRVARR
+841 TAEDVLRVARR
-852 IIQLDRAVVAVV
+852 VIQLERAVLAVV

>member
-14 LHEHRGAAHVVAW
+14 LHEHQGAAHVVAW

-82 DQTVYHTVMAAQFA
+82 DHTVYHTVMASQFA
-96 REGLDVLADA
+96 RAGLDVLADA

-127 IKRADDTPARRSS
+127 IKRADDTPGRRSS
-140 RDLFRLSYQVHPY
+140 RDLFETSYAVHPY

-165 ATTRDRILGFYRRHY
+165 ATTRERILGFYRRHY

-189 VGDVPLASV
+189 VGDVPLDSV
-198 QAWAEEL
+198 RRWAEEL
-205 LGGDWS
+205 LGGDWK

-219 RAVEPPRAGR
+219 RAQEPARSGR
-229 RIHVVADE
+229 RIHLVPDE

-271 TSRLYRQVKRDG
+271 TSRLFRQVKRDA

-290 AYAYTPVDPGLF
+290 SYAYTPVDPGLF
-302 GVGMTLQDEKVR
+302 GVGMTLPGEKVR
-314 PALTESLR
+314 PALTEALR
-322 TLAQLVAAPPTEEE
+322 TLAQLATAPPNEEE
-336 LATIK
+336 LGTIK

-348 VYARETVQGLARM
+348 VYARETVQGLARK

-371 YEAEERHHARVA
+371 YEAEEKYHARVA
-383 ALTPDAVWQAARRYL
+383 ALTPDAVWQVARRYL
-398 DFDSAVVTGLLPAGA
+398 DFDTAVVTGLLPAGA
-413 QLTEA
+413 QLTEG
-418 DVHAALDEARREPG
+418 DVNAAFDEARRAPG

-437 RRAQTVPAAAMPK
+437 RRAQAVPAGAMPK
-450 LKGTGPEA
+450 LKGSGPEA
-458 GKVLV
+458 GKVTI
-463 ETLPNGARLIVREER
+463 ETLPNGARLILREER

-498 QTNGLTSL
+498 ENNGITTL
-506 LSRMLTRGTTSLG
+506 LSRMLTRGTASLG
-519 AEEIQHVMDGCAGS
+519 AEEIQHLMDACAGS

-556 ALSLFADCLLDPAF
+556 AFTLLADCLLDPAF
-570 PEEELE
+570 PDDELE

-581 QLQEIAAREDRPS
+581 VLQEIAAREDRPS

-600 FSRALFEHHPYRMPQ
+600 FSRALFQVHPYRMPQ
-615 MGERATVEALT
+615 IGERATVERLDAQ
-626 VGQLRAHHQRFLDPS
+626 QLRAHHRRFHDPS

-649 DVNGS
+649 DVNRG
-654 EVAERVRTLFGAA
+654 EALDRARTLFGGA
-667 GEGSGSLPE
+667 GEESSPLPE
-676 IAREAPP
+676 IPHESPP
-683 TERRRVHRPLARAQ
+683 GQRLRVHKTLARAQ
-697 AHLVLGFQGLT
+697 AHVVMGFQGLT

-738 RSMAYSV
+738 RSMAYTV
-745 TSMAVEGLDPGYF
+745 TSMAVEGIDPGYF
-758 AVYIGTSADKREAA
+758 AVYIGTSPDKREAA
-772 EAGMEGELK
+772 EAGMEVELQK
-781 RVLAE
+781 VLEQPVTA
-786 PITSEELD
+786 PELD

-814 AALFALDG
+814 AALLALDG
-822 VYGLGLENFEHYD
+822 VYGLGLDNFEHYD
-835 ERIQSV
+835 EHIQAV
-841 SAEDVLRVARR
+841 TAEDILRVARR
-852 IIQLDRAVVAVV
+852 IIRMDRAVVAVV

>member
-1 MPTRHRLDNGLTV
+1 MPTRHRLENGLTL
-14 LHEHRGAAHVVAW
+14 LHEHQGAAHVVAW

-82 DQTVYHTVMAAQFA
+82 DHTVYHTVIASQFA

-106 VRFPRFDAVELAR
+106 VRFPRFDPTELAR

-140 RDLFRLSYQVHPY
+140 RDLFRESYQVHPY

-160 PESVR
+160 PENVR
-165 ATTRDRILGFYRRHY
+165 ATTRERIYDFYRRHY
-180 TPEAMTLIA
+180 GPEAMTLIA
-189 VGDVPLASV
+189 VGDVPLESV
-198 QAWAEEL
+198 RTWAKEL
-205 LGGDWS
+205 LGGDWK
-211 RPRAPGRH
+211 RPRPPGRN
-219 RAVEPPRAGR
+219 RSIEPSRTGR
-229 RIHVVADE
+229 RIHLVPDD

-243 NVSFAIPAA
+243 NVAFAIPGA

-271 TSRLYRQVKRDG
+271 TSRLFRQVKRAG

-302 GVGMTLQDEKVR
+302 GVGMTLEGEKVR

-322 TLAQLVAAPPTEEE
+322 TLAQLVAAPPSEEE
-336 LATIK
+336 LTTIQ

-348 VYARETVQGLARM
+348 VYARETVQGLARK

-371 YEAEERHHARVA
+371 FEAEERYHARVA
-383 ALTPDAVWQAARRYL
+383 ALTPDAVWQIARRYL
-398 DFDSAVVTGLLPAGA
+398 TFDTAVVTGLLPAGA
-413 QLTEA
+413 QLGEA
-418 DVHAALDEARREPG
+418 EVNAALDEAAREPG

-437 RRAQTVPAAAMPK
+437 RRVQTVPAAAMPK

-458 GKVLV
+458 GRVV
-463 ETLPNGARLIVREER
+463 TETLGNGATLLVREER

-485 RAAFVSGLRFETE
+485 RAAFVGGLRFETE
-498 QTNGLTSL
+498 ETNGLTTML
-506 LSRMLTRGTTSLG
+506 ARMLTRGTASLG
-519 AEEIQHVMDGCAGS
+519 AEEIQHVMDACAGS
-533 IAGAGGRNSVS
+533 VSGAGGRNSVS

-550 SRHFDR
+550 SRHFER
-556 ALSLFADCLLDPAF
+556 TFTLFADCLLEPAF

-576 RERSL
+576 RERHL
-581 QLQEIAAREDRPS
+581 LLQEIAAREDRPS
-594 SLAFDA
+594 SLAFDTFA
-600 FSRALFEHHPYRMPQ
+600 RTLFQHHPYRMPQ
-615 MGERATVEALT
+615 IGERATVERFTAE
-626 VGQLRAHHQRFLDPS
+626 QLRAHHHQFHDPS
-641 RMVLAIIG
+641 RMVLAVIG
-649 DVNGS
+649 DVNTT
-654 EVAERVRTLFGAA
+654 EVIDRARTLFGSA
-667 GEGSGSLPE
+667 GEGPGPLPTVE
-676 IAREAPP
+676 RDEPP
-683 TERRRVHRPLARAQ
+683 TERRRVHRVLARAQ
-697 AHLVLGFQGLT
+697 AHVVLGFQGLT
-708 LFDPDRHAL
+708 VYDPDRHAL

-723 LSGMGGRLFTELRDK
+723 LSGMGGRLFTELRDR
-738 RSMAYSV
+738 RSMAYTV

-758 AVYIGTSADKREAA
+758 AVYIGTSPDKREAA
-772 EAGMEGELK
+772 EAAMETELRK
-781 RVLAE
+781 MLDERVTPA
-786 PITSEELD
+786 ELD
-794 RAKAHLVGTHEIGLQ
+794 RARAHLVGTHEIGLQ

-814 AALFALDG
+814 AALFALDTA
-822 VYGLGLENFEHYD
+822 YGLGLENFERYA
-835 ERIQSV
+835 ERIEAV
-841 SAEDVLRVARR
+841 TADDVQRVAQR
-852 IIQLDRAVVAVV
+852 IIQLDRATTAVV

>member
-1 MPTRHRLDNGLTV
+1 MPSRHRLDNGLTV
-14 LHEHRGAAHVVAW
+14 LHEHQGAAHVVAW

-82 DQTVYHTVMAAQFA
+82 DHTVYHTVMASQFA

-106 VRFPRFDAVELAR
+106 VRFPRFDPTELAR

-127 IKRADDTPARRSS
+127 IKRADDAPARRAS
-140 RDLFRLSYQVHPY
+140 RDLFQVSYQVHPY

-165 ATTRDRILGFYRRHY
+165 ATTRERIFDFYRRHY

-198 QAWAEEL
+198 RAWAEEL
-205 LGGDWS
+205 LGGDWG
-211 RPRAPGRH
+211 RPRAPGRD
-219 RAVEPPRAGR
+219 RGQEPGRTGR
-229 RIHVVADE
+229 RIHLVPDE

-263 AMLAGQGE
+263 AMLAGSGE
-271 TSRLYRQVKRDG
+271 TSRLFRQVKRDA

-290 AYAYTPVDPGLF
+290 AYSYTPVDPGLF
-302 GVGMTLQDEKVR
+302 GLGMTLPGEKVR

-322 TLAQLVAAPPTEEE
+322 TLAQLATAPPTEEE

-348 VYARETVQGLARM
+348 VYARETVQGLARK

-371 YEAEERHHARVA
+371 YEAEEKYHARVA
-383 ALTPDAVWQAARRYL
+383 ALTPDAVWQVARRYV
-398 DFDSAVVTGLLPAGA
+398 DFDTAVVTGLLPAGA
-413 QLTEA
+413 QLTEVE
-418 DVHAALDEARREPG
+418 VHAALDEARREPG

-458 GKVLV
+458 GTITL
-463 ETLPNGARLIVREER
+463 ETLPNGARLILREER

-485 RAAFVSGLRFETE
+485 RAAFIGGLRFETE
-498 QTNGLTSL
+498 QTNGLTTL
-506 LSRMLTRGTTSLG
+506 LSRMLTRGTSSLG
-519 AEEIQHVMDGCAGS
+519 AEEIQHVMDACAGS
-533 IAGAGGRNSVS
+533 MSGAGGRNSVS
-544 LRAEAL
+544 LRAEGL

-556 ALSLFADCLLDPAF
+556 AFTLFADCLLDPAF
-570 PEEELE
+570 PEDELE

-581 QLQEIAAREDRPS
+581 LLQEIAAREDRPS
-594 SLAFDA
+594 SLAFDT
-600 FSRALFEHHPYRMPQ
+600 FSRTLFQHHPYRMPQ
-615 MGERATVEALT
+615 IGERATVELLGAE
-626 VGQLRAHHQRFLDPS
+626 QLRAHHRRFLDPS

-654 EVAERVRTLFGAA
+654 HVLERARALFGPA
-667 GEGSGSLPE
+667 GEGPQQVPDVP
-676 IAREAPP
+676 REAPP
-683 TERRRVHRPLARAQ
+683 TERLRVHRTLARAQ
-697 AHLVLGFQGLT
+697 AHVVLGFQGLT

-738 RSMAYSV
+738 RSMAYTV

-758 AVYIGTSADKREAA
+758 AVYIGTSPDKREAA
-772 EAGMEGELK
+772 EAGMEAELR
-781 RVLAE
+781 RVLDEPVSPAE
-786 PITSEELD
+786 LE

-814 AALFALDG
+814 AALLALDG
-822 VYGLGLENFEHYD
+822 VYGLGLDNFEHYD
-835 ERIQSV
+835 ERIQAV
-841 SAEDVLRVARR
+841 TAEDVLRVARR
-852 IIQLDRAVVAVV
+852 VIQLEQAVVAVV